1 MTKRNAIELLEK
13 RYYEKDM
20 TQEEQDTLETKNFFF
35 FVVGLYG
42 MEVVKSDGIYKKQ
55 ACPDIQ
61 DGRRKAWNIYFETCF
76 LSCSVLRRNTRGRV
90 LYNKQ

>member
-42 MEVVKSDGIYKKQ
+42 MEVVKSEVKKIGKSGDAFRLVQ
-55 ACPDIQ
+55 HS
-61 DGRRKAWNIYFETCF
+61 
-76 LSCSVLRRNTRGRV
+76 LNTKKKEH
-90 LYNKQ
+90 L